1 MGRRIEHKYRPLLV
15 CFECIDNK
23 AVVVSRSYLLCYH
36 DQYKKVFVVPD
47 RTKIERDEQKRLV
60 TKLKKGNLRVKLH
73 GLMIKNGKIIVRSRM
88 EPQPHQSEE
97 QL

>member
-1 MGRRIEHKYRPLLV
+1 MERRIEHKYRPLLV

-23 AVVVSRSYLLCYH
+23 AVVVSRSYSLCHH

-60 TKLKKGNLRVKLH
+60 TELKKRKSQGET